1 MSNNLKI
8 GHLDRDV
15 KDTHS
20 LDDLRI
26 LVVDD
31 DPDSSM
37 LLAFI
42 LESYGSQ
49 VMIASSSIEALG
61 ILKEFEPNFLISD
74 IVMPQVDGYSLI
86 RRIRNLDSPLR
97 TIPSVA
103 VTVVKPEEGH
113 KLALISGFQAYL
125 IKPVDPDNLITEIN
139 KLTVSTE
146 NFNCD

>member
-8 GHLDRDV
+8 CHPDRDV

-42 LESYGSQ
+42 LESCGSQ

-74 IVMPQVDGYSLI
+74 LVMPQVDGYSLI
-86 RRIRNLDSPLR
+86 RRIRNLDSSLR
-97 TIPSVA
+97 MIPSVA

-113 KLALISGFQAYL
+113 KLALMSGFQAYF
-125 IKPVDPDNLITEIN
+125 IKPVDPDHLITEIK
-139 KLTVSTE
+139 KLIASTG
-146 NFNCD
+146 NFNY